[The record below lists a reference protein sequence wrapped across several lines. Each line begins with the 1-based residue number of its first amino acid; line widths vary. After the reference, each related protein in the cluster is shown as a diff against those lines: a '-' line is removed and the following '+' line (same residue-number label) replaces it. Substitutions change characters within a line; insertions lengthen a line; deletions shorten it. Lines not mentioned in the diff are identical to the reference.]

1 MTFLRPLFIATRL
14 WFALISLVL
23 LFVAAY
29 AFPILF
35 PLVQVTFIVFLVLIG
50 VDAWL
55 LFGPKPGYKELN
67 VVTQASGG
75 SFFARRE
82 VPDRLSNGD
91 QNPLTIYL
99 ENQYAFRADV
109 EVIDE
114 IPFQFQRR
122 DVLFH
127 AQLKPRETQAI
138 RYELRPTRRGEY
150 SFGAVNVFVLTP
162 LGLLK
167 RRYQFESGKMVAV
180 YPSFLQMRQY
190 ELLAATNRLNEV
202 GIKRIRRIGHS
213 IEFEQVRPYTM
224 GDDVRTVNWKATAR
238 RSVTTDQ
245 NPGGASL
252 MINAYQD
259 ERSQPVYCLI
269 DKGRVMQSPFEG
281 LTLLD
286 YAINASLVLSNI
298 ALLKQDRAGILTFSD
313 HIGQLLPA
321 NRRSGHMLKIL
332 ELLYRQR
339 TRFLETDY
347 ESLYTS
353 VRTHIRQ
360 RSLLLLFTNF
370 ETVSALRRQL
380 PYLRRLAKDH
390 LLLVIFFDNTE
401 LRSLLEQPATNTEE
415 IYLKTIGEKFA
426 FEKQQIVKE
435 LGQYGIQT
443 ILTAPQHLTANT
455 VNKYLELKARGMI

>member
-1 MTFLRPLFIATRL
+1 MTSIRTLFVAPRL
-14 WFALISLVL
+14 WFGLIAFLL

-29 AFPILF
+29 ALPFLF
-35 PLVQVTFIVFLVLIG
+35 PLVKVAFAVFMVLIG
-50 VDAWL
+50 LDFWL
-55 LFGPKPGYKELN
+55 LFRKQNQTDQP
-67 VVTQASGG
+67 A
-75 SFFARRE
+75 FFARRE
-82 VPDRLSNGD
+82 VPERLSNGD
-91 QNPLTIYL
+91 ENPLTIYL
-99 ENQYAFRADV
+99 ENRYPFRTRV

-122 DVLFH
+122 DVLFR
-127 AQLKPRETQAI
+127 ASLNPRETQAI

-150 SFGAVNVFVLTP
+150 SFGAVNVFVLSP

-167 RRYQFESGKMVAV
+167 RRYQFEQGKMVAV
-180 YPSFLQMRQY
+180 YPSFLQMRQF
-190 ELLAATNRLNEV
+190 ELLAATNRLTEV

-213 IEFEQVRPYTM
+213 MEFEQVRPYST
-224 GDDVRTVNWKATAR
+224 GDDVRTINWKATSR
-238 RSVTTDQ
+238 RSDSQ
-245 NPGGASL
+245 GASL
-252 MINAYQD
+252 MINAFQD

-298 ALLKQDRAGILTFSD
+298 ALMKQDRAGVLTFSD

-321 NRRSGHMLKIL
+321 ERRTGQMLKIL
-332 ELLYRQR
+332 ELLYRQK

-347 ESLYTS
+347 ESLYAS

-370 ETVSALRRQL
+370 ETMNGMQRQL

-390 LLLVIFFDNTE
+390 LLLVIFFENTE
-401 LRSLLEQPATNTEE
+401 LRALLDQPATDTED
-415 IYLKTIGEKFA
+415 IYMKTIGEKFS
-426 FEKQQIVKE
+426 FEKRQIVKE

-443 ILTAPQHLTANT
+443 ILTAPQNLTANT
-455 VNKYLELKARGMI
+455 VNKYLELKARGLI

>member
-1 MTFLRPLFIATRL
+1 MKFLRPLFVATRL
-14 WFALISLVL
+14 WLTLVGMVL

-29 AFPILF
+29 AFPVLF
-35 PLVQVTFIVFLVLIG
+35 PLVRILFVGFAILIG
-50 VDAWL
+50 LDGWL
-55 LFGPKPGYKELN
+55 LFGMARQQPGR
-67 VVTQASGG
+67 A
-75 SFFARRE
+75 FFARRE

-91 QNPLTIYL
+91 ENSITIYL
-99 ENQYAFRADV
+99 ENRYSFRSDV

-122 DVLFH
+122 DVLFR
-127 AQLKPRETQAI
+127 ARLKPRETQAI
-138 RYELRPTRRGEY
+138 RYDLRPTKRGEY
-150 SFGAVNVFVLTP
+150 NFGAVNVFVLSP

-167 RRYQFESGKMVAV
+167 RRFQFEQGKMVAV

-202 GIKRIRRIGHS
+202 GVKRIRRLGHS
-213 IEFEQVRPYTM
+213 MEFEQVRPYNT
-224 GDDVRTVNWKATAR
+224 GDDVRTINWKATSR
-238 RSVTTDQ
+238 RADAQ
-245 NPGGASL
+245 GASL

-269 DKGRVMQSPFEG
+269 DKGRVMQSPFDG

-313 HIGQLLPA
+313 RIGQLLPA
-321 NRRSGHMLKIL
+321 DRRAGHMLKIL
-332 ELLYRQR
+332 ELLYRQK

-347 ESLYTS
+347 ESLYVS
-353 VRTHIRQ
+353 VKAHIRQ

-370 ETVSALRRQL
+370 ETVGAMQRQL

-390 LLLVIFFDNTE
+390 LLLVIFFENTE
-401 LRSLLEQPATNTEE
+401 LRSLLDKPATDTEQ
-415 IYLKTIGEKFA
+415 IYLKTIGEKFT
-426 FEKQQIVKE
+426 FEKRQIVKE
-435 LGQYGIQT
+435 LGLYGIQT
-443 ILTAPQHLTANT
+443 ILTAPQNLTADT

>member
-1 MTFLRPLFIATRL
+1 LKVFRPLFVATRL
-14 WFALISLVL
+14 WFALIAFVL
-23 LFVAAY
+23 LLVAAY

-35 PLVQVTFIVFLVLIG
+35 PLIQIAFVIFLVLIG
-50 VDAWL
+50 LDYWL
-55 LFGPKPGYKELN
+55 LFRRKN
-67 VVTQASGG
+67 RTSG
-75 SFFARRE
+75 SAFFARRE

-91 QNPLTIYL
+91 ENPLTIYL
-99 ENQYAFRADV
+99 ENQYSFRVDV
-109 EVIDE
+109 EIIDE

-122 DVLFH
+122 DVLFK
-127 AQLKPRETQAI
+127 ARLNPRETQAI

-167 RRYQFESGKMVAV
+167 RRYQFGQGKMVAV

-213 IEFEQVRPYTM
+213 MEFEQVRPYST

-238 RSVTTDQ
+238 RTDSQ
-245 NPGGASL
+245 GASL

-269 DKGRVMQSPFEG
+269 DKGRVMQSPFDG

-313 HIGQLLPA
+313 HVGQLLPA
-321 NRRSGHMLKIL
+321 DRRMGHMLKIL
-332 ELLYRQR
+332 ELLYRQK

-353 VRTHIRQ
+353 VRSHIRQ

-370 ETVSALRRQL
+370 ETVSAMHRQL

-390 LLLVIFFDNTE
+390 LLLIIFFENTE
-401 LRSLLEQPATNTEE
+401 LRSLLDQPAADTEQ

-426 FEKQQIVKE
+426 YEKNQIVKE
-435 LGQYGIQT
+435 LTQYGIQT
-443 ILTAPQHLTANT
+443 ILTAPQNLTANT

>member
-1 MTFLRPLFIATRL
+1 MAF
-14 WFALISLVL
+14 VL

-35 PLVQVTFIVFLVLIG
+35 PLVQIGFIGFLLLIG
-50 VDAWL
+50 IDGWL
-55 LFGPKPGYKELN
+55 LFRTKVPSNRG
-67 VVTQASGG
+67 A
-75 SFFARRE
+75 FFARRE
-82 VPDRLSNGD
+82 VPERLSNGD
-91 QNPLTIYL
+91 ENPLTIFL
-99 ENQYAFRADV
+99 ENRYPFQVHV

-122 DVLFH
+122 DVLFR
-127 AQLKPRETQAI
+127 AILKSQETRSI
-138 RYELRPTRRGEY
+138 RYELRPVRRGEY

-167 RRYQFESGKMVAV
+167 RRYQFEQGKMVAV

-190 ELLAATNRLNEV
+190 ELLAATNRLNEI
-202 GIKRIRRIGHS
+202 GIKRLRRIGHS
-213 IEFEQVRPYTM
+213 MEFEQVRPYST
-224 GDDVRTVNWKATAR
+224 GDDVRTVNWKATSR
-238 RSVTTDQ
+238 RTDSQ
-245 NPGGASL
+245 GATL
-252 MINAYQD
+252 MVNAYQD

-298 ALLKQDRAGILTFSD
+298 ALMKQDRAGILTFSD
-313 HIGQLLPA
+313 HVGQLLPA
-321 NRRSGHMLKIL
+321 DRRTGHMLKIL
-332 ELLYRQR
+332 ELLYRQK
-339 TRFLETDY
+339 THFLESDY

-353 VRTHIRQ
+353 VRRHIRQ

-370 ETVSALRRQL
+370 ETVNAMHRQL

-390 LLLVIFFDNTE
+390 LLLVIFFENTE
-401 LRSLLEQPATNTEE
+401 LRSLLNQPAADTEQ

-426 FEKQQIVKE
+426 YEKKQIMKE
-435 LGQYGIQT
+435 LAQYGIQT
-443 ILTAPQHLTANT
+443 ILTAPQNLTANT

>member
-1 MTFLRPLFIATRL
+1 MS
-14 WFALISLVL
+14 LIGFVL

-29 AFPILF
+29 ALPILF
-35 PLVQVTFIVFLVLIG
+35 PLVQVAFFVFAGLVGLDI
-50 VDAWL
+50 WL
-55 LFGPKPGYKELN
+55 LFR
-67 VVTQASGG
+67 TQSA
-75 SFFARRE
+75 FFARRE

-91 QNPLTIYL
+91 ANPLTIYL
-99 ENQYAFRADV
+99 ENQYPFRADV

-122 DVLFH
+122 DILFQ
-127 AQLKPRETQAI
+127 ARLNTRETQAI

-150 SFGAVNVFVLTP
+150 SFGAVNVFVFTP
-162 LGLLK
+162 LGLVK
-167 RRYQFESGKMVAV
+167 RRYQFAQGKQVAV

-202 GIKRIRRIGHS
+202 GVKRIRRIGHS
-213 IEFEQVRPYTM
+213 LEFEQVRPYTT

-238 RSVTTDQ
+238 RTNSRDTT
-245 NPGGASL
+245 L

-269 DKGRVMQSPFEG
+269 DKGRVMRSPFEG

-313 HIGQLLPA
+313 HVGQLLPA
-321 NRRSGHMLKIL
+321 DRRSGQMLKIL
-332 ELLYRQR
+332 EILYRQK

-347 ESLYTS
+347 ESLYAS
-353 VRTHIRQ
+353 VRANIRQ

-370 ETVSALRRQL
+370 ETVSALHRQL

-390 LLLVIFFDNTE
+390 LLLVIFFENTE
-401 LRSLLEQPATNTEE
+401 LHSLLEQPAPNTEQV
-415 IYLKTIGEKFA
+415 YLKTIGEKFQY
-426 FEKQQIVKE
+426 EKKQIVKE

-443 ILTAPQHLTANT
+443 ILTAPQDLTANT
-455 VNKYLELKARGMI
+455 VNRYLELKARGMI

>member
-1 MTFLRPLFIATRL
+1 MTFLRPLFVATRL
-14 WFALISLVL
+14 WFVLIAIVL

-29 AFPILF
+29 AFPVLF
-35 PLVQVTFIVFLVLIG
+35 PVAKIIFAVFVILIG
-50 VDAWL
+50 VESWL
-55 LFGPKPGYKELN
+55 LFRTKRG
-67 VVTQASGG
+67 
-75 SFFARRE
+75 FFARRD
-82 VPDRLSNGD
+82 VPERLSNGD
-91 QNPLTIYL
+91 ENPLTIYL
-99 ENQYAFRADV
+99 ENHYAFRTDV

-122 DVLFH
+122 DVLFRVR
-127 AQLKPRETQAI
+127 LNPRETRAI

-150 SFGAVNVFVLTP
+150 HFGAVNVFVLSP

-167 RRYQFESGKMVAV
+167 RRYQFESGKTVSV

-213 IEFEQVRPYTM
+213 MEFEQVRPYAT
-224 GDDVRTVNWKATAR
+224 GDDIRTINWKATSR
-238 RSVTTDQ
+238 RSSQDT
-245 NPGGASL
+245 AL

-298 ALLKQDRAGILTFSD
+298 ALMKQDRAGILTFSD
-313 HIGQLLPA
+313 YIGQLLPA
-321 NRRSGHMLKIL
+321 DRRSGHMLKIL

-347 ESLYTS
+347 ESLYAS
-353 VRTHIRQ
+353 VRAHIRQ

-370 ETVSALRRQL
+370 ETVSAMHRQL

-390 LLLVIFFDNTE
+390 LLLVIFFENTE
-401 LRSLLEQPATNTEE
+401 LRSLLDQPAADTEQ

-426 FEKQQIVKE
+426 YEKKQIVRE

-443 ILTAPQHLTANT
+443 ILTAPQNLTANT

>member
-1 MTFLRPLFIATRL
+1 MKILHPLFVATRL
-14 WFALISLVL
+14 WFTLIAFVL

-35 PLVQVTFIVFLVLIG
+35 PLIQVAFVVFLVLIG
-50 VDAWL
+50 LDGWL
-55 LFGPKPGYKELN
+55 LFRSKTQPAGP
-67 VVTQASGG
+67 A
-75 SFFARRE
+75 FFARRD

-91 QNPLTIYL
+91 ENPLTIYL
-99 ENQYAFRADV
+99 ENRYSFRTDV

-122 DVLFH
+122 DMLFR
-127 AQLKPRETQAI
+127 ARLNPRETQAI

-150 SFGAVNVFVLTP
+150 SFGAVNVFVMSP

-167 RRYQFESGKMVAV
+167 RRYQFGQGKLVAV
-180 YPSFLQMRQY
+180 YPSFLQMRQF

-202 GIKRIRRIGHS
+202 GVKRIRRIGHS
-213 IEFEQVRPYTM
+213 MEFEQVRPYST
-224 GDDVRTVNWKATAR
+224 GDDVRTINWKATSR
-238 RSVTTDQ
+238 RSDSQGT
-245 NPGGASL
+245 AL
-252 MINAYQD
+252 MINAFQD

-269 DKGRVMQSPFEG
+269 DKGRVMQSPFAG

-298 ALLKQDRAGILTFSD
+298 ALMKQDRAGILTFSD
-313 HIGQLLPA
+313 HVGQLLPA
-321 NRRSGHMLKIL
+321 DRRSGHMLRIL
-332 ELLYRQR
+332 ELLYRQK

-347 ESLYTS
+347 ESLYAS

-370 ETVSALRRQL
+370 ETVSAMQRQL

-390 LLLVIFFDNTE
+390 LLLVIFFENTE
-401 LRSLLEQPATNTEE
+401 LRSLLDQPAADTEQ
-415 IYLKTIGEKFA
+415 IYLKTIGEKFT

-435 LGQYGIQT
+435 LAQYGIQT
-443 ILTAPQHLTANT
+443 ILTAPQNLTANT

>member
-1 MTFLRPLFIATRL
+1 M
-14 WFALISLVL
+14 VL

-29 AFPILF
+29 AFPVLF
-35 PLVQVTFIVFLVLIG
+35 PLVRVLFVGFVILIG
-50 VDAWL
+50 LDGWL
-55 LFGPKPGYKELN
+55 LFGMARQLPGL
-67 VVTQASGG
+67 A
-75 SFFARRE
+75 FFARRD

-91 QNPLTIYL
+91 ENPLTIYL
-99 ENQYAFRADV
+99 ENRYLFRTDV

-122 DVLFH
+122 DVLFR

-138 RYELRPTRRGEY
+138 RYELRPTKRGEY
-150 SFGAVNVFVLTP
+150 NFGAVNVFVLSP

-167 RRYQFESGKMVAV
+167 RRFQFEQGKSVKV

-190 ELLAATNRLNEV
+190 ELLAATNRLNEMGV
-202 GIKRIRRIGHS
+202 KRIRRIGHS
-213 IEFEQVRPYTM
+213 MEFEQVRPYNT
-224 GDDVRTVNWKATAR
+224 GDDVRTINWKATSR
-238 RSVTTDQ
+238 RADAQ
-245 NPGGASL
+245 GASL

-269 DKGRVMQSPFEG
+269 DKGRVMQSPFDG
-281 LTLLD
+281 LSLLD

-313 HIGQLLPA
+313 RIGQLLPA
-321 NRRSGHMLKIL
+321 DRRSGHMLKIL
-332 ELLYRQR
+332 ELLYRQK

-347 ESLYTS
+347 ESLYSS
-353 VRTHIRQ
+353 VKAQIRQ

-370 ETVSALRRQL
+370 ETVGAMQRQL

-390 LLLVIFFDNTE
+390 LLLVIFFENTQ
-401 LRSLLEQPATNTEE
+401 LQSLLDKPAADTEQ
-415 IYLKTIGEKFA
+415 IYLKTIGEKFT
-426 FEKQQIVKE
+426 FEKRQIVKE
-435 LGQYGIQT
+435 LSLYGIQT
-443 ILTAPQHLTANT
+443 ILTAPQNLTADT

>member
-1 MTFLRPLFIATRL
+1 MRLFRSLFVAIRL
-14 WFALISLVL
+14 WFALIAIVL

-35 PLVQVTFIVFLVLIG
+35 PLMKIAFAVFILMILLDG
-50 VDAWL
+50 WL
-55 LFGPKPGYKELN
+55 LFRQKE
-67 VVTQASGG
+67 A
-75 SFFARRE
+75 FFARRE
-82 VPDRLSNGD
+82 LPDRLSNGD
-91 QNPLTIYL
+91 ENPLTIYL
-99 ENQYAFRADV
+99 ENRYGFQADV

-122 DVLFH
+122 DVLFKAH
-127 AQLKPRETQAI
+127 LNPRETQAI
-138 RYELRPTRRGEY
+138 RYELRPTKRGEY

-167 RRYQFESGKMVAV
+167 RRYQFEQGRMVAV
-180 YPSFLQMRQY
+180 YPSYLQMRQY
-190 ELLAATNRLNEV
+190 ELLAATNRLNEIGV
-202 GIKRIRRIGHS
+202 KRIRRIGHS
-213 IEFEQVRPYTM
+213 MEFEQVRPYTI
-224 GDDVRTVNWKATAR
+224 GDDVRTINWKATSR
-238 RSVTTDQ
+238 RTVMTDQ
-245 NPGGASL
+245 GTRSTTL

-269 DKGRVMQSPFEG
+269 DKGRVMRSPFEG

-298 ALLKQDRAGILTFSD
+298 ALYKQDRAGILTFSD
-313 HIGQLLPA
+313 HVGQLLPA
-321 NRRSGHMLKIL
+321 DRRSGQMLKIL
-332 ELLYRQR
+332 ELLYRQK
-339 TRFLETDY
+339 TRFLETDF
-347 ESLYTS
+347 ESLYAS

-370 ETVSALRRQL
+370 ETVSGMQRQL

-390 LLLVIFFDNTE
+390 LLLVIFFENTE
-401 LRSLLEQPATNTEE
+401 LRSLLNQPAADTEQ
-415 IYLKTIGEKFA
+415 IYMKTIGEKFSY
-426 FEKQQIVKE
+426 EKKQIVKE

-443 ILTAPQHLTANT
+443 ILTAPQNLTANT

>member
-1 MTFLRPLFIATRL
+1 MKLIRALFIANRL
-14 WFALISLVL
+14 WFSLIAIVL

-35 PLVQVTFIVFLVLIG
+35 PLMQIVFAVFMLLIG
-50 VDAWL
+50 MDMWL
-55 LFGPKPGYKELN
+55 LFRPK
-67 VVTQASGG
+67 TA
-75 SFFARRE
+75 FFARRE
-82 VPDRLSNGD
+82 LPERLSNGD
-91 QNPLTIYL
+91 ENPLTIYL
-99 ENQYAFRADV
+99 ENRYTFRADV

-122 DVLFH
+122 DVLFS
-127 AQLKPRETQAI
+127 ARLNSRETQAI

-150 SFGAVNVFVLTP
+150 SFGAVNVFVLSP

-167 RRYQFESGKMVAV
+167 RRYQFEQGKMIAV

-190 ELLAATNRLNEV
+190 ELLAATNRLTEV
-202 GIKRIRRIGHS
+202 GVKRIRRIGHS
-213 IEFEQVRPYTM
+213 MEFEQVRPYST
-224 GDDVRTVNWKATAR
+224 GDDVRTINWKATSR
-238 RSVTTDQ
+238 RSDPQGT
-245 NPGGASL
+245 AL
-252 MINAYQD
+252 MINAFQD
-259 ERSQPVYCLI
+259 ERSQPIYCLI

-298 ALLKQDRAGILTFSD
+298 ALMKQDRAGILTFSD

-321 NRRSGHMLKIL
+321 DRRSGQMLKIL
-332 ELLYRQR
+332 ELLYRQK

-347 ESLYTS
+347 ENLYAS

-370 ETVSALRRQL
+370 ETVSGMHRQL

-390 LLLVIFFDNTE
+390 LLLVIFFENTE
-401 LRSLLEQPATNTEE
+401 LRTLLTEPAADTEA
-415 IYLKTIGEKFA
+415 IYLKTIGEKFTY
-426 FEKQQIVKE
+426 EKRQIVKE

-443 ILTAPQHLTANT
+443 ILTAPQNLTAT
-455 VNKYLELKARGMI
+455 TINKYLELKARGMI

>member
-1 MTFLRPLFIATRL
+1 MKSLRSPFVATRL
-14 WFALISLVL
+14 WLVLTILVL
-23 LFVAAY
+23 LFIAAY

-35 PLVQVTFIVFLVLIG
+35 SLVRVAFAGFIILIG
-50 VDAWL
+50 LDAWL
-55 LFGPKPGYKELN
+55 LFRP
-67 VVTQASGG
+67 QARAGI
-75 SFFARRE
+75 FARRE
-82 VPDRLSNGD
+82 VPDRLSND
-91 QNPLTIYL
+91 DENPITIYL
-99 ENQYAFRADV
+99 ENQYPFQTQV

-122 DVLFH
+122 DVLFR
-127 AQLKPRETQAI
+127 AKLNPRETRAI

-150 SFGAVNVFVLTP
+150 NFGAVNVFALSP

-167 RRYQFESGKMVAV
+167 RRYQFEQGKLVAV
-180 YPSFLQMRQY
+180 YPSYLQMRQY

-202 GIKRIRRIGHS
+202 GVKRIRRIGHS
-213 IEFEQVRPYTM
+213 MEFEQVRPYAT
-224 GDDVRTVNWKATAR
+224 GDDVRTINWKATSR
-238 RSVTTDQ
+238 RSDAQGT
-245 NPGGASL
+245 SL

-298 ALLKQDRAGILTFSD
+298 ALMKQDRAGIMTFSD

-321 NRRSGHMLKIL
+321 DRRKGHMLRIL
-332 ELLYRQR
+332 ELLYRQK

-347 ESLYTS
+347 ESLYAS
-353 VRTHIRQ
+353 VRIHIRQ

-370 ETVSALRRQL
+370 ETVSAMQRQL

-390 LLLVIFFDNTE
+390 LLLVVFFENTE
-401 LRSLLEQPATNTEE
+401 LRSLLDQPATDTEQ
-415 IYLKTIGEKFA
+415 IYLKTIGEKFT
-426 FEKQQIVKE
+426 FEKKQIVKE
-435 LGQYGIQT
+435 LAQYGIQT
-443 ILTAPQHLTANT
+443 ILTAPQNLTANT

>member
-1 MTFLRPLFIATRL
+1 MTFLRPLFVAARL
-14 WFALISLVL
+14 WFVLGSFVL

-29 AFPILF
+29 AFPVLF
-35 PLVQVTFIVFLVLIG
+35 PLVQIGFLVFLILIG
-50 VDAWL
+50 LDGWV
-55 LFGPKPGYKELN
+55 LFRIRNG
-67 VVTQASGG
+67 
-75 SFFARRE
+75 FFARRD

-91 QNPLTIYL
+91 ENPLTIYL
-99 ENQYAFRADV
+99 ENRYAFRIDA

-122 DVLFH
+122 NVLFR
-127 AQLKPRETQAI
+127 ARLGPRETGAI

-150 SFGAVNVFVLTP
+150 SFGAVNVFVLSP

-167 RRYQFESGKMVAV
+167 RRYQFEQGKEVAV

-202 GIKRIRRIGHS
+202 GVKRIRRLGHS
-213 IEFEQVRPYTM
+213 MEFEQVRPYTT

-238 RSVTTDQ
+238 RS
-245 NPGGASL
+245 GAAADPRGVSL
-252 MINAYQD
+252 QINAYQD

-281 LTLLD
+281 LSLLD

-313 HIGQLLPA
+313 HIGQMLPA
-321 NRRSGHMLKIL
+321 ERRSGHLLKIL
-332 ELLYRQR
+332 ELLYRQK
-339 TRFLETDY
+339 TRFGETDY

-353 VRTHIRQ
+353 VRMHIRQ

-370 ETVSALRRQL
+370 ETVSALHRQL
-380 PYLRRLAKDH
+380 PYLRRLASDH
-390 LLLVIFFDNTE
+390 LLLVIFFENTE
-401 LRSLLEQPATNTEE
+401 LRSLLDQPAADTEQ

-426 FEKQQIVKE
+426 FEKKQIVKE
-435 LGQYGIQT
+435 LTKYGIQT
-443 ILTAPQHLTANT
+443 ILTAPQNLTANT

>member
-1 MTFLRPLFIATRL
+1 MTSLRSLFVATQL
-14 WFALISLVL
+14 WFSLIAIVL
-23 LFVAAY
+23 LFVVAY
-29 AFPILF
+29 AFPILL
-35 PLVQVTFIVFLVLIG
+35 PLIQVGFAVFVLLIG
-50 VDAWL
+50 IDVWL
-55 LFGPKPGYKELN
+55 LFRTGNYTNGA
-67 VVTQASGG
+67 T
-75 SFFARRE
+75 FFARRE
-82 VPDRLSNGD
+82 LPDRLSNGD
-91 QNPLTIYL
+91 ENPISIYL
-99 ENQYAFRADV
+99 ENRYAFRTDV

-122 DVLFH
+122 NVLFR
-127 AQLKPRETQAI
+127 ARLNPRETQII

-150 SFGAVNVFVLTP
+150 SFGAVNAFVRSP

-167 RRYQFESGKMVAV
+167 RRYQFGEGKVVAV

-190 ELLAATNRLNEV
+190 ELLAVTNRLNEV
-202 GIKRIRRIGHS
+202 GVKRIRRIGHS
-213 IEFEQVRPYTM
+213 MEFDQVRPYNT
-224 GDDVRTVNWKATAR
+224 GDDIRTINWKATSR
-238 RSVTTDQ
+238 RSHSQDTT
-245 NPGGASL
+245 L

-321 NRRSGHMLKIL
+321 DRRSGHMLKIL

-339 TRFLETDY
+339 TRFLETDF

-353 VRTHIRQ
+353 VRAHIRQ

-370 ETVSALRRQL
+370 ETVNGMHRQL

-390 LLLVIFFDNTE
+390 LLLVIFFENTE
-401 LRSLLEQPATNTEE
+401 LRALLDQPAVDTEA
-415 IYLKTIGEKFA
+415 IYFKTIGEKFS
-426 FEKQQIVKE
+426 FEKKQIVKE
-435 LGQYGIQT
+435 LAQYGIQT
-443 ILTAPQHLTANT
+443 ILTAPQNLTANT

>member
-1 MTFLRPLFIATRL
+1 LKTLRALFISSRT
-14 WFALISLVL
+14 WSILIGFVL

-29 AFPILF
+29 GLPILF
-35 PLVQVTFIVFLVLIG
+35 PVAQVGFAVFVL
-50 VDAWL
+50 L
-55 LFGPKPGYKELN
+55 LLLDGMALFRSRTTS
-67 VVTQASGG
+67 V
-75 SFFARRE
+75 FARRE

-91 QNPLTIYL
+91 ENPLTIYV
-99 ENQYAFRADV
+99 ENRYPFQIDAD
-109 EVIDE
+109 VIDE

-122 DVLFH
+122 DVLFRVR
-127 AQLKPRETQAI
+127 LKPHETQAI

-167 RRYQFESGKMVAV
+167 RRFKFEKEKMVAV

-213 IEFEQVRPYTM
+213 MEFEQVRPYST

-238 RSVTTDQ
+238 RTDA
-245 NPGGASL
+245 GGATL
-252 MINAYQD
+252 MTNAYQD

-269 DKGRVMQSPFEG
+269 DKGRVMRSPFEG

-298 ALLKQDRAGILTFSD
+298 ALIKQDRAGILTFSD
-313 HIGQLLPA
+313 RVGQLLPA
-321 NRRSGHMLKIL
+321 DRRTGHMLKIL
-332 ELLYRQR
+332 ELLYRQK
-339 TRFLETDY
+339 TRFLESDY
-347 ESLYTS
+347 EALYAA
-353 VRTHIRQ
+353 VRTNIRQ

-370 ETVSALRRQL
+370 ETLSAMHRQL

-390 LLLVIFFDNTE
+390 LLLVIFFENTE
-401 LRSLLEQPATNTEE
+401 LRSLLDQPATDTEQ

-426 FEKQQIVKE
+426 FEKKQIVKE
-435 LGQYGIQT
+435 LQQYGIQT
-443 ILTAPQHLTANT
+443 ILTAPQHLTADT

>member
-1 MTFLRPLFIATRL
+1 MTFFRPLFISTRL
-14 WFALISLVL
+14 WFTLIAFVL

-29 AFPILF
+29 AFPFLF
-35 PLVQVTFIVFLVLIG
+35 PLVQVGVVVFVGLILLDG
-50 VDAWL
+50 WL
-55 LFGPKPGYKELN
+55 LFQTEAGL
-67 VVTQASGG
+67 
-75 SFFARRE
+75 FARRE

-91 QNPLTIYL
+91 QNPLTVYL
-99 ENQYAFRADV
+99 ENRYAFRVDT

-122 DVLFH
+122 DVLFR
-127 AQLKPRETQAI
+127 AQLQARETRAI

-150 SFGAVNVFVLTP
+150 SFGAVNVFVLSP

-167 RRYQFESGKMVAV
+167 RRYQFEQGKLVAV

-202 GIKRIRRIGHS
+202 GVKRIRRLGHS
-213 IEFEQVRPYTM
+213 TEFEQVRPYTT

-238 RSVTTDQ
+238 RSD
-245 NPGGASL
+245 PRGASL
-252 MINAYQD
+252 QINAYQD

-269 DKGRVMQSPFEG
+269 DKGRVMRSPFEG

-298 ALLKQDRAGILTFSD
+298 ALLKQDRAGLLTFSD
-313 HIGQLLPA
+313 QVGQLLPA
-321 NRRSGHMLKIL
+321 DRRAGQLLKIM
-332 ELLYRQR
+332 EVLYRQK
-339 TRFLETDY
+339 TRFQETDY
-347 ESLYTS
+347 ESVYAT
-353 VRTHIRQ
+353 VRTNIRQ

-370 ETVSALRRQL
+370 ETVSGMQRQL

-390 LLLVIFFDNTE
+390 LLLVIFFENTE
-401 LRSLLEQPATNTEE
+401 LRALLDQPAPDTEA

-426 FEKQQIVKE
+426 YEKKQIVKE

-443 ILTAPQHLTANT
+443 ILTAPQNLTANT
-455 VNKYLELKARGMI
+455 VNKYLELKARNMI

>member
-1 MTFLRPLFIATRL
+1 MKFFHSLFVATRL
-14 WFALISLVL
+14 WFSLLGLIL

-29 AFPILF
+29 PFPFML
-35 PLVQVTFIVFLVLIG
+35 PLAEVTFAVFLMLIG
-50 VDAWL
+50 LDSWL
-55 LFGPKPGYKELN
+55 LFRQKAG
-67 VVTQASGG
+67 
-75 SFFARRE
+75 FFARRE

-91 QNPLTIYL
+91 ENPLTIYL
-99 ENQYAFRADV
+99 ENRYSFHVDV

-122 DVLFH
+122 DVLFR
-127 AQLKPRETQAI
+127 ARLKPNETQAI

-150 SFGAVNVFVLTP
+150 SFGAINAFTLSP
-162 LGLLK
+162 LGLVK
-167 RRYQFESGKMVAV
+167 RRYQFEQGKQVAV

-213 IEFEQVRPYTM
+213 MEFEQVRPYNT

-238 RSVTTDQ
+238 RTNNAGT
-245 NPGGASL
+245 SL

-259 ERSQPVYCLI
+259 ERSQPIYCLI
-269 DKGRVMQSPFEG
+269 DKGRVMQSPFDG

-313 HIGQLLPA
+313 HVGQLLPA
-321 NRRSGHMLKIL
+321 DRRSGHMLKIL
-332 ELLYRQR
+332 ELLYRQK

-347 ESLYTS
+347 ESLYAS

-370 ETVSALRRQL
+370 ETTNAMQRQL

-390 LLLVIFFDNTE
+390 LLLVIFFENTE
-401 LRSLLEQPATNTEE
+401 LQSLLDQPAADTEQL
-415 IYLKTIGEKFA
+415 YLQTIGEKFA
-426 FEKQQIVKE
+426 FEKRQIVKE
-435 LGQYGIQT
+435 LEQYGIQA
-443 ILTAPQHLTANT
+443 ILTAPQNLTANT
-455 VNKYLELKARGMI
+455 VNKYLELKARGLI